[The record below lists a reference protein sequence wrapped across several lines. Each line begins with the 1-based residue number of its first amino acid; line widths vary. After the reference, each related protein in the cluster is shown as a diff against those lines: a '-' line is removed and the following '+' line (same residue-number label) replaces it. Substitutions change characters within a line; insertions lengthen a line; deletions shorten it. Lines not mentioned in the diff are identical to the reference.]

1 MAFYVLKTYIIG
13 GKKEQFFDKSNRPF

>member
-13 GKKEQFFDKSNRPF
+13 GKKEQFFDKSNRHF